1 MWYLVTF
8 EAYDFIKVNIKQ
20 KDTQYTLDRSEDTR
34 TFSVSGGNEYE
45 YVVND
50 DNPEAYRLN
59 ELNALNPFGCILINH
74 ATVLVRWEDS
84 IKNLESRVKS
94 VFHNKDKY
102 FIVEIAE
109 NAATNLFS
117 EEQLNIIFKM
127 KGSKTQ

>member
-8 EAYDFIKVNIKQ
+8 EAYDFIKVIIKQ
-20 KDTQYTLDRSEDTR
+20 KDTQFTLDSSKETR
-34 TFSVSGGNEYE
+34 TFLVSGGNEYE

-50 DNPEAYRLN
+50 ENPEAYRLN
-59 ELNALNPFGCILINH
+59 ELIALNPLGCILINH
-74 ATVLVRWEDS
+74 STVLVRWEDS
-84 IKNLESRVKS
+84 IKNLESRIKS

-109 NAATNLFS
+109 NAATNLLS

-127 KGSKTQ
+127 N